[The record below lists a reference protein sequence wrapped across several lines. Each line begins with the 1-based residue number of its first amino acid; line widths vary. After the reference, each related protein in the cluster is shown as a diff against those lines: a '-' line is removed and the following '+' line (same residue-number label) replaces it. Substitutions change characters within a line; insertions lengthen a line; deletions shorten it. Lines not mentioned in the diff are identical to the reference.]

1 MASGSSRRS
10 FLLASAAVVGAGVLG
25 VSRLAFADYGQTIV
39 GVPGKVKIRKFSDD
53 GKDLG
58 VVEMDKV
65 VKTEDEWK
73 KQLASAPGTI
83 DAQGTTAFMVTRQDG
98 TEIAGTGPNSEN
110 FAAGLYR
117 CICCDNALY
126 TNDTK
131 FDSGTGWPSFYKPL
145 AEENVVHNV
154 AQQGGYKVS
163 CALCDAHL
171 GHVFD
176 DRPDQPTGLRYCMDG
191 VALRFIPWPAV
202 KPA

>member
-10 FLLASAAVVGAGVLG
+10 FLLSSAAIAGLGAVGL
-25 VSRLAFADYGQTIV
+25 SRFAFADYGETIV

-73 KQLASAPGTI
+73 KQLANAPGTL
-83 DAQGTTAFMVTRQDG
+83 DEQGTTAFIVTRQEG
-98 TEIAGTGPNSEN
+98 TEYAGTGPYSES
-110 FAAGLYR
+110 FDAGLYR

-126 TNDTK
+126 SSDTK
-131 FDSGTGWPSFYKPL
+131 FDSGTGWPSFYKPI
-145 AEENVVHNV
+145 AEENVVQNV
-154 AQQGGYKVS
+154 PQQGGYKVS

-171 GHVFD
+171 GHVFN

-191 VALRFIPWPAV
+191 VALRFIPAPA